1 MKFNWKV
8 VLLFVLILALIV
20 PVYSKAVETGKE
32 LPKSP
37 ELQDD
42 KSSTLKNV
50 NTPKNLKASPL
61 TIPANSTIADL
72 FPDEGMAKTV
82 ANQLGRTENN
92 NFQTPTKTDWK
103 VDDVVTE
110 VELNKMWYLTSVATI
125 GSIEGIQYLPNL
137 YNVQLQFDDQCK
149 DLSPFLKAPNGYPQ
163 LYRLNIN
170 NGNISDISPL
180 TELSAPTLKYI
191 DLAGNNISDLS
202 LFKKLPNKLPSLE
215 EISVER
221 NNISDVSPLA
231 DFASTKIKVF
241 DLDDNHITDLSSL
254 TNNKMPN
261 LQRLYVRSQ
270 SFYVE
275 TPVVTSSKYEFSL
288 QPSVFGITKPVKI
301 TATNPKATIDPITSK
316 ITYSAEVMAKRPK
329 YSSNRVSGVSGV
341 TYSWDEDIPFNGSN
355 NLVEYNGTFYKPLT
369 YVEPP
374 QVVSYN
380 SGLTYELGT
389 PLTEQQFLN
398 DLNVITDQPTTIT
411 TNFDKVLKDVNSVG
425 FYPVTIKASNIEGN
439 TEFTTSVL
447 IKYKPPVITADAEYT
462 YLVGDKVNATQFR
475 ADVNATLTGEG
486 TLRDDFIYKVRLN
499 TAGDYVVTLSSP
511 KSGYYKQDAIP
522 VTVIVHVKELLEL
535 QIPDEFRMDIDANAD
550 SVPISDKKQTLT
562 CYGSSGKAEL
572 EVIDRRTVRQGWTIT
587 GAMTPFTNSG
597 GDILQTS
604 LKYQSKSPS
613 SSPIYLNTTNQ
624 PIEKK
629 QSAVTD
635 PKYDS
640 TIVNL
645 EDSLSMEIE
654 PNDALVNDSYES
666 KITWTLEDAPRP

>member
-8 VLLFVLILALIV
+8 VLLFVLILAFIV

-32 LPKSP
+32 VPKSP
-37 ELQDD
+37 ELLDD

-72 FPDEGMAKTV
+72 FPDEGMAKTI
-82 ANQLGRTENN
+82 ANQLARVENN

-110 VELNKMWYLTSVATI
+110 VELNKIVFLTSVATI

-137 YNVQLQFDDQCK
+137 YDVRLQFDNQCK
-149 DLSPFLKAPNGYPQ
+149 DLSPFLKAPNGYSQ

-180 TELSAPTLKYI
+180 TELSAPTLNDI
-191 DLAGNNISDLS
+191 DLGGNNISDLS
-202 LFKKLPNKLPSLE
+202 LFPKSPNKFPNLE
-215 EISVER
+215 EISLER

-231 DFASTKIKVF
+231 KFASTKIKIF
-241 DLDDNHITDLSSL
+241 NLDENHITDLSSL

-261 LQRLYVRSQ
+261 LQRLYVRYQ
-270 SFYVE
+270 TLDME
-275 TPVVTSSKYEFSL
+275 PVVTSSKYEFSI
-288 QPSVFGITKPVKI
+288 QPSIFGTTKPVKI
-301 TATNPKATIDPITSK
+301 TATKPKATIDPITSK
-316 ITYSAEVMAKRPK
+316 ITYSAEEMAKKPFY
-329 YSSNRVSGVSGV
+329 YSPLFPGV
-341 TYSWDEDIPFNGSN
+341 TYSWDENFPLNGSN
-355 NLVEYNGTFYKPLT
+355 SLVDFRGTITQPLT
-369 YVEPP
+369 YIEPP

-380 SGLTYELGT
+380 SGLTYEIGT
-389 PLTEQQFLN
+389 SLTEQQFLN
-398 DLNVITDQPTTIT
+398 DVNLITDQPTTIT
-411 TNFDKVLKDVNSVG
+411 SDFDVKLKNLNTVG
-425 FYPVTIKASNIEGN
+425 IYWVAVKASNIEGN
-439 TEFTTSVL
+439 AEANIMVT

-499 TAGDYVVTLSSP
+499 TAGDYVVTLTSP
-511 KSGYYKQDAIP
+511 KSGYYEQDAIP

-550 SVPISDKKQTLT
+550 SVPISNKKQTLK

-597 GDILQTS
+597 GDVLQTS
-604 LKYQSKSPS
+604 LKYQSKAPS

-640 TIVNL
+640 TVFNL

>member
-8 VLLFVLILALIV
+8 VLLFVLILAFIV

-32 LPKSP
+32 VPKSP
-37 ELQDD
+37 ELLDD

-110 VELNKMWYLTSVATI
+110 VELNRMWYLTSVASI

-137 YNVQLQFDDQCK
+137 YDVRLQFDNKCK
-149 DLSPFLKAPNGYPQ
+149 DLSPFLKAPNGYSQ

-180 TELSAPTLKYI
+180 TELSAPTLNDI
-191 DLAGNNISDLS
+191 DLGGNNISDLS
-202 LFKKLPNKLPSLE
+202 LFPKLPNKFPNLE
-215 EISVER
+215 EISLER

-231 DFASTKIKVF
+231 KFASTKIKIF
-241 DLDDNHITDLSSL
+241 NLDENHITDLSSL

-261 LQRLYVRSQ
+261 LQRLYVRYQ
-270 SFYVE
+270 TLDME
-275 TPVVTSSKYEFSL
+275 PVVTSSKYEFSI
-288 QPSVFGITKPVKI
+288 QPSIFGTTKPVKI
-301 TATNPKATIDPITSK
+301 TATKPKATIDPITSK
-316 ITYSAEVMAKRPK
+316 ITYSAEEMAKKPFY
-329 YSSNRVSGVSGV
+329 YSPLFPGV
-341 TYSWDEDIPFNGSN
+341 TYSWDENFPLNGSN
-355 NLVEYNGTFYKPLT
+355 SLVDFRGTITQPLT
-369 YVEPP
+369 YIEPP

-380 SGLTYELGT
+380 SGLTYEIGT
-389 PLTEQQFLN
+389 SLTEQQFLN
-398 DLNVITDQPTTIT
+398 DVNLITDQPTTIT
-411 TNFDKVLKDVNSVG
+411 SDFDVKLKNLNTVG
-425 FYPVTIKASNIEGN
+425 IYWVAVKASNIEGN
-439 TEFTTSVL
+439 AEANIMVT
-447 IKYKPPVITADAEYT
+447 IKYKPPVIIADAEYT

-499 TAGDYVVTLSSP
+499 TAGDYVVTLTSP
-511 KSGYYKQDAIP
+511 KSGYYEQDAIP

-550 SVPISDKKQTLT
+550 SVPISDKKQTLK

>member
-37 ELQDD
+37 ELLDD

-110 VELNKMWYLTSVATI
+110 VELNRMWYLTSVASI

-137 YNVQLQFDDQCK
+137 YDVRLQFDNKCK
-149 DLSPFLKAPNGYPQ
+149 DLSPFLKAPNGYSQ

-180 TELSAPTLKYI
+180 TELSAPTLNDI
-191 DLAGNNISDLS
+191 DLGGNNISDLS
-202 LFKKLPNKLPSLE
+202 LFPKLPNKFPNLE
-215 EISVER
+215 EISLER

-231 DFASTKIKVF
+231 KFASTKIKIF
-241 DLDDNHITDLSSL
+241 NLDENHITDLSSL

-261 LQRLYVRSQ
+261 LQRLYVRYQ
-270 SFYVE
+270 TLDME
-275 TPVVTSSKYEFSL
+275 PVVTSSKYEFSI
-288 QPSVFGITKPVKI
+288 QPSIFGTTKPVKI
-301 TATNPKATIDPITSK
+301 TATKPKATIDPITSK
-316 ITYSAEVMAKRPK
+316 ITYSAEEMAKKPFY
-329 YSSNRVSGVSGV
+329 YSPLFPGV
-341 TYSWDEDIPFNGSN
+341 TYSWDENFPLNGSN
-355 NLVEYNGTFYKPLT
+355 SLVDFRGTITQPLT
-369 YVEPP
+369 YIEPP

-380 SGLTYELGT
+380 SGLTYEIGT
-389 PLTEQQFLN
+389 SLTEQQFLN
-398 DLNVITDQPTTIT
+398 DVNLITDQPTTIT
-411 TNFDKVLKDVNSVG
+411 SDFDVKLKNLNTVG
-425 FYPVTIKASNIEGN
+425 IYWVAVKASNIEGN
-439 TEFTTSVL
+439 VEANIMVT

-499 TAGDYVVTLSSP
+499 TAGDYVVTLTSP
-511 KSGYYKQDAIP
+511 KSGYYEQDAIP

-550 SVPISDKKQTLT
+550 SVPISDKKQTLK

>member
-110 VELNKMWYLTSVATI
+110 VELNKIVFLTSVATI

-137 YNVQLQFDDQCK
+137 YDVRLQFDKQCK
-149 DLSPFLKAPNGYPQ
+149 DLSPFLKAPNGYSQ

-180 TELSAPTLKYI
+180 TELSAPTLNDI
-191 DLAGNNISDLS
+191 DLGGNNISDLS
-202 LFKKLPNKLPSLE
+202 LFPKLPNKFPNLE
-215 EISVER
+215 EISLER

-231 DFASTKIKVF
+231 KFASTKIKIF
-241 DLDDNHITDLSSL
+241 NLDENHITDLSSL

-261 LQRLYVRSQ
+261 LQRLYVRYQ
-270 SFYVE
+270 TLDME
-275 TPVVTSSKYEFSL
+275 PVVTSSKYEFSI
-288 QPSVFGITKPVKI
+288 QPSIFGTTKPVKI
-301 TATNPKATIDPITSK
+301 TATKPKATIDPITSK
-316 ITYSAEVMAKRPK
+316 ITYSAEEMAKKPFY
-329 YSSNRVSGVSGV
+329 YSPLFPGV
-341 TYSWDEDIPFNGSN
+341 TYSWDENFPLNGSN
-355 NLVEYNGTFYKPLT
+355 SLVDFRGTITQPLI
-369 YVEPP
+369 YIEPP

-380 SGLTYELGT
+380 SGLTYEIGT
-389 PLTEQQFLN
+389 SLTEQQFLN
-398 DLNVITDQPTTIT
+398 DVNLITDQPTTIT
-411 TNFDKVLKDVNSVG
+411 SDFDVKLKNLNTVG
-425 FYPVTIKASNIEGN
+425 IYWVAVKASNIEGN
-439 TEFTTSVL
+439 AEANIMVT

-499 TAGDYVVTLSSP
+499 TAGDYVVTLTSP
-511 KSGYYKQDAIP
+511 KSGYYEQDAIP

-535 QIPDEFRMDIDANAD
+535 QIPDEFRMDINANAD
-550 SVPISDKKQTLT
+550 SVPISDKKQTLK

-613 SSPIYLNTTNQ
+613 SSPIYLNTTNK

-640 TIVNL
+640 TVFNL

>member
-32 LPKSP
+32 VPKSP
-37 ELQDD
+37 ELLED

-72 FPDEGMAKTV
+72 FPDEGMAKTI

-110 VELNKMWYLTSVATI
+110 VELNRMWYLTSVASI

-137 YNVQLQFDDQCK
+137 YDVRLQFDNQCK

-180 TELSAPTLKYI
+180 TELSAPTLNDI
-191 DLAGNNISDLS
+191 DLGGNNISDLS
-202 LFKKLPNKLPSLE
+202 LFPKLPNKFPNLE
-215 EISVER
+215 EISLER

-231 DFASTKIKVF
+231 KFASTKIKIF
-241 DLDDNHITDLSSL
+241 NLDENHITDLSSL

-261 LQRLYVRSQ
+261 LQRLYVRYQ
-270 SFYVE
+270 TLDME
-275 TPVVTSSKYEFSL
+275 PVVTSSKYEFSI
-288 QPSVFGITKPVKI
+288 QPSIFGTTKPVKI
-301 TATNPKATIDPITSK
+301 TATKPKATIDPITSK
-316 ITYSAEVMAKRPK
+316 ITYSAEEMAKKPFY
-329 YSSNRVSGVSGV
+329 YSPLFPGV
-341 TYSWDEDIPFNGSN
+341 TYSWDENFPLNGSN
-355 NLVEYNGTFYKPLT
+355 SLVDFRGTITQPLT
-369 YVEPP
+369 YIEPP

-380 SGLTYELGT
+380 SGLTYEIGT
-389 PLTEQQFLN
+389 SLTEQQFLN
-398 DLNVITDQPTTIT
+398 DVNLITDQPTTIT
-411 TNFDKVLKDVNSVG
+411 SDFDVKLKNLNTVG
-425 FYPVTIKASNIEGN
+425 IYWVAVKASNIEGN
-439 TEFTTSVL
+439 AEANIMVT

-499 TAGDYVVTLSSP
+499 TAGDYVVTLTSP
-511 KSGYYKQDAIP
+511 KSGYYEQNAIP

-550 SVPISDKKQTLT
+550 SVPISDKKQTLK

-645 EDSLSMEIE
+645 EDSLSIEIE

>member
-110 VELNKMWYLTSVATI
+110 VELNRMWYLTSVASI

-137 YNVQLQFDDQCK
+137 YDVRLQFDNKCK
-149 DLSPFLKAPNGYPQ
+149 DLSPFLKAPNGYSQ

-180 TELSAPTLKYI
+180 TELSAPTLNDI
-191 DLAGNNISDLS
+191 DLGGNNISDLS
-202 LFKKLPNKLPSLE
+202 LFPKLPNKFPNLE
-215 EISVER
+215 EISLER

-231 DFASTKIKVF
+231 KFASTKIKIF
-241 DLDDNHITDLSSL
+241 NLDENHITDLSSL

-261 LQRLYVRSQ
+261 LQRLYVRYQ
-270 SFYVE
+270 TLDME
-275 TPVVTSSKYEFSL
+275 PVVTSSKYEFSI
-288 QPSVFGITKPVKI
+288 QPSIFGTTKPVKI
-301 TATNPKATIDPITSK
+301 TATKPKATIDPITSK
-316 ITYSAEVMAKRPK
+316 ITYSAEEMAKKPFY
-329 YSSNRVSGVSGV
+329 YSPLFPGV
-341 TYSWDEDIPFNGSN
+341 TYSWDENFPLNGSN
-355 NLVEYNGTFYKPLT
+355 SLVDFRGTITQPLT
-369 YVEPP
+369 YIEPP

-380 SGLTYELGT
+380 SGLTYEIGT
-389 PLTEQQFLN
+389 SLTEQQFLN
-398 DLNVITDQPTTIT
+398 DVNLITDQPTTIT
-411 TNFDKVLKDVNSVG
+411 SDFDVKLKNLNTVG
-425 FYPVTIKASNIEGN
+425 IYWVAVKASNIEGN
-439 TEFTTSVL
+439 AEANIMVT

-499 TAGDYVVTLSSP
+499 TAGDYVVTLTSP
-511 KSGYYKQDAIP
+511 KSGYYEQNAIP

-550 SVPISDKKQTLT
+550 SVPISDKKQTLK

>member
-8 VLLFVLILALIV
+8 VLLFVLILAFIV

-32 LPKSP
+32 VPKSP
-37 ELQDD
+37 ELLDD

-50 NTPKNLKASPL
+50 KTPKNLKASPL

-110 VELNKMWYLTSVATI
+110 VELNRMWYLTSVATI

-137 YNVQLQFDDQCK
+137 YDVRLQFDKQCK
-149 DLSPFLKAPNGYPQ
+149 DLSPFLKAPNGYSQ

-180 TELSAPTLKYI
+180 TELSAPTLNDI
-191 DLAGNNISDLS
+191 DLGGNNISDLS
-202 LFKKLPNKLPSLE
+202 LFPKLPNKFPNLE
-215 EISVER
+215 EISLER

-231 DFASTKIKVF
+231 KFASTKIKIF
-241 DLDDNHITDLSSL
+241 NLDENHITDLSSL

-261 LQRLYVRSQ
+261 LQRLYVRYQ
-270 SFYVE
+270 TLDME
-275 TPVVTSSKYEFSL
+275 PVVTSSKYEFSI
-288 QPSVFGITKPVKI
+288 QPSIFGTTKPVKI
-301 TATNPKATIDPITSK
+301 TATKPKATIDPITSK
-316 ITYSAEVMAKRPK
+316 ITYSAEEMAKKPFY
-329 YSSNRVSGVSGV
+329 YSPLFPGV
-341 TYSWDEDIPFNGSN
+341 TYSWDENFPLNGSN
-355 NLVEYNGTFYKPLT
+355 SLVDFRGTITQPLT
-369 YVEPP
+369 YIEPP

-380 SGLTYELGT
+380 SGLTYEIGT
-389 PLTEQQFLN
+389 SLTEQQFLN
-398 DLNVITDQPTTIT
+398 DVNLITDQPTTIT
-411 TNFDKVLKDVNSVG
+411 SDFDVKLKNLNTVG
-425 FYPVTIKASNIEGN
+425 IYWVAVKASNIEGN
-439 TEFTTSVL
+439 AEANIMVT

-499 TAGDYVVTLSSP
+499 TAGDYVVTLTSP
-511 KSGYYKQDAIP
+511 KSGYYEQDAIP

-550 SVPISDKKQTLT
+550 SVPISDKKQTLK

-640 TIVNL
+640 TVFNL
-645 EDSLSMEIE
+645 EDSLSMKIE

>member
-8 VLLFVLILALIV
+8 VLLFVLILAFIV

-32 LPKSP
+32 VPKSP
-37 ELQDD
+37 ELLDD

-110 VELNKMWYLTSVATI
+110 VELNRMWYLTSVATI

-137 YNVQLQFDDQCK
+137 YDVRLQFDNQCK
-149 DLSPFLKAPNGYPQ
+149 DLSPFLKAPNGYSQ
-163 LYRLNIN
+163 LYRLAIN

-180 TELSAPTLKYI
+180 TELSAPTLNDI
-191 DLAGNNISDLS
+191 DLGGNNISDLS
-202 LFKKLPNKLPSLE
+202 LFPKLPNKLPNLE
-215 EISVER
+215 EISLER

-241 DLDDNHITDLSSL
+241 NLDENHITDLSSL

-261 LQRLYVRSQ
+261 LQRLYVRYQ
-270 SFYVE
+270 TLDME
-275 TPVVTSSKYEFSL
+275 PVVTSSKYEFSI
-288 QPSVFGITKPVKI
+288 QPSIFGTTKPVKI
-301 TATNPKATIDPITSK
+301 TATKPKATIDPITSK
-316 ITYSAEVMAKRPK
+316 ITYSAEEMAKKPFY
-329 YSSNRVSGVSGV
+329 YSPLFPGV
-341 TYSWDEDIPFNGSN
+341 TYSWDENFPLNGSN
-355 NLVEYNGTFYKPLT
+355 SLVDFRGTITQPLT
-369 YVEPP
+369 YIEPP

-380 SGLTYELGT
+380 SGLTYEIGT
-389 PLTEQQFLN
+389 SLTEQQFLN
-398 DLNVITDQPTTIT
+398 DVNLITDQPTTIT
-411 TNFDKVLKDVNSVG
+411 SDFDVKLKNLNTVG
-425 FYPVTIKASNIEGN
+425 IYWVAVKASNIEGN
-439 TEFTTSVL
+439 AEANIMVT

-499 TAGDYVVTLSSP
+499 TAGDYVVTLTSP
-511 KSGYYKQDAIP
+511 KSGYYEQDAIP

-550 SVPISDKKQTLT
+550 SVPISDKKQTLK

-640 TIVNL
+640 TVFNL

>member
-8 VLLFVLILALIV
+8 VLLFVLILAFIV

-32 LPKSP
+32 VAKSP
-37 ELQDD
+37 ELLDD

-110 VELNKMWYLTSVATI
+110 VELNRMWYLTSVATI

-137 YNVQLQFDDQCK
+137 YDVRLQFDKQCK
-149 DLSPFLKAPNGYPQ
+149 DLSPFLKAPNGYSQ

-180 TELSAPTLKYI
+180 TELSAPTLNDI
-191 DLAGNNISDLS
+191 DLGGNNISDLS
-202 LFKKLPNKLPSLE
+202 LFPKLPNKFPNLE
-215 EISVER
+215 EISLER

-231 DFASTKIKVF
+231 KFASTKIKIF
-241 DLDDNHITDLSSL
+241 NLDENHITDLSSL

-261 LQRLYVRSQ
+261 LQRLYVRYQ
-270 SFYVE
+270 TLDME
-275 TPVVTSSKYEFSL
+275 PVVTSSKYEFSI
-288 QPSVFGITKPVKI
+288 QPSIFGTTKPVKI
-301 TATNPKATIDPITSK
+301 TATKPKATIDPITSK
-316 ITYSAEVMAKRPK
+316 ITYSAEEMAKKPFY
-329 YSSNRVSGVSGV
+329 YSPLFPGV
-341 TYSWDEDIPFNGSN
+341 TYSWDENFPLNGSN
-355 NLVEYNGTFYKPLT
+355 SLVDFRGTITQPLT
-369 YVEPP
+369 YIEPP

-380 SGLTYELGT
+380 SGLTYEIGT
-389 PLTEQQFLN
+389 SLTEQQFLN
-398 DLNVITDQPTTIT
+398 DVNFITDQPTTIT
-411 TNFDKVLKDVNSVG
+411 SDFDVKLKNLNTVG
-425 FYPVTIKASNIEGN
+425 IYWVAVKASNIEGN
-439 TEFTTSVL
+439 AEANIMVT

-499 TAGDYVVTLSSP
+499 TAGDYVVTLTSP
-511 KSGYYKQDAIP
+511 KSGYYEQDAIP

-550 SVPISDKKQTLT
+550 SVPISDKKQTLK

-640 TIVNL
+640 TVFNL

>member
-8 VLLFVLILALIV
+8 VLLFVLILAFIV

-32 LPKSP
+32 VPKSP
-37 ELQDD
+37 ELLDD

-110 VELNKMWYLTSVATI
+110 VELNRMWYLTSVASI

-137 YNVQLQFDDQCK
+137 YDVRLQFDNQCK

-163 LYRLNIN
+163 LYRLQIN

-180 TELSAPTLKYI
+180 TELSAPTLTKI

-202 LFKKLPNKLPSLE
+202 LFQKLPNKLPSLE
-215 EISVER
+215 EISLER

-241 DLDDNHITDLSSL
+241 NLDENHITDLSSL

-261 LQRLYVRSQ
+261 LQRLYVRNQ
-270 SFYVE
+270 NLYME
-275 TPVVTSSKYEFSL
+275 PIVTSSKYEFSI
-288 QPSVFGITKPVKI
+288 QPSIFGTTKPVKI

-316 ITYSAEVMAKRPK
+316 ITYSAEEMAKKPF
-329 YSSNRVSGVSGV
+329 YYTPMYPGV
-341 TYSWDEDIPFNGSN
+341 TYSWREEFPFNGSN
-355 NLVEYNGTFYKPLT
+355 SLVDYRGTIFQPLA
-369 YVEPP
+369 YIGPP

-380 SGLTYELGT
+380 SNLTYEIGT
-389 PLTEQQFLN
+389 SLTEQQFLN
-398 DLNVITDQPTTIT
+398 DVNFITDQPTTIT
-411 TNFDKVLKDVNSVG
+411 SDFDVNLNTVG
-425 FYPVTIKASNIEGN
+425 IYWVAVKASNIEGN
-439 TEFTTSVL
+439 AQENIMVT

-486 TLRDDFIYKVRLN
+486 GILRDDFYRVNLN
-499 TAGDYVVTLSSP
+499 KAGDYVVTLSSQ
-511 KSGYYKQDAIP
+511 SNSYYTQNAIP

-550 SVPISDKKQTLT
+550 SVPISDKKQTLK

-645 EDSLSMEIE
+645 VDSLSMEIE

>member
-8 VLLFVLILALIV
+8 VLLFVLILAFIV

-32 LPKSP
+32 VPKSP
-37 ELQDD
+37 ELLDD

-72 FPDEGMAKTV
+72 FPDEGMAKTI

-110 VELNKMWYLTSVATI
+110 VELNRMWYLTSVATI

-137 YNVQLQFDDQCK
+137 YDVRLQFDKQCK
-149 DLSPFLKAPNGYPQ
+149 DLSPFLKAPNGYSQ

-180 TELSAPTLKYI
+180 TELSAPTLNDI
-191 DLAGNNISDLS
+191 DLGGNNISDLS
-202 LFKKLPNKLPSLE
+202 LFPKLPNKFPNLE
-215 EISVER
+215 EISLER
-221 NNISDVSPLA
+221 NNISDVLPLA
-231 DFASTKIKVF
+231 KFASTKIKIF
-241 DLDDNHITDLSSL
+241 NLDENHITDLSSL

-261 LQRLYVRSQ
+261 LQRLYVRYQ
-270 SFYVE
+270 TLDME
-275 TPVVTSSKYEFSL
+275 PVVTSSKYEFSI
-288 QPSVFGITKPVKI
+288 QPSIFGTTKPVKI
-301 TATNPKATIDPITSK
+301 TATKPKATIDPITSK
-316 ITYSAEVMAKRPK
+316 ITYSAEEMAKKPF
-329 YSSNRVSGVSGV
+329 YYTPLFPGV
-341 TYSWDEDIPFNGSN
+341 TYSWDENFPLNGSN
-355 NLVEYNGTFYKPLT
+355 SLVDFRGTITQPLT
-369 YVEPP
+369 YIEPP

-380 SGLTYELGT
+380 SGLTYEIGT
-389 PLTEQQFLN
+389 SLTEQQFLN
-398 DLNVITDQPTTIT
+398 DVNLITDQPTTIT
-411 TNFDKVLKDVNSVG
+411 SDFDVKLKNLNTVG
-425 FYPVTIKASNIEGN
+425 IYWVAVKASNIEGN
-439 TEFTTSVL
+439 AEANIMVT

-499 TAGDYVVTLSSP
+499 TAGDYVVTLTSP
-511 KSGYYKQDAIP
+511 KSGYYEQDAIP

-550 SVPISDKKQTLT
+550 SVPISDKKQTLK

-597 GDILQTS
+597 GDVLQTS
-604 LKYQSKSPS
+604 LKYQSKAPS

-640 TIVNL
+640 TVFNL

>member
-37 ELQDD
+37 ELLDD

-110 VELNKMWYLTSVATI
+110 VELNRMWYLTSVASI

-137 YNVQLQFDDQCK
+137 YDVRLQFDNKCK
-149 DLSPFLKAPNGYPQ
+149 DLSPFLKAPNGYSQ

-180 TELSAPTLKYI
+180 TELSAPTLNDI
-191 DLAGNNISDLS
+191 DLGGNNISDLS
-202 LFKKLPNKLPSLE
+202 LFPKLPNKFPNLE
-215 EISVER
+215 EISLER

-231 DFASTKIKVF
+231 KFASTKIKIF
-241 DLDDNHITDLSSL
+241 NLDENHITDLSSL

-261 LQRLYVRSQ
+261 LQRLYVRYQ
-270 SFYVE
+270 TLDME
-275 TPVVTSSKYEFSL
+275 PVVTSSKYEFSI
-288 QPSVFGITKPVKI
+288 QPSIFGTTKPVKI
-301 TATNPKATIDPITSK
+301 TATKPKATIDPITSK
-316 ITYSAEVMAKRPK
+316 ITYSAEEMAKKPFY
-329 YSSNRVSGVSGV
+329 YSPLFPGV
-341 TYSWDEDIPFNGSN
+341 TYSWDENFPLNGSN
-355 NLVEYNGTFYKPLT
+355 SLVDFRGTITQPLT
-369 YVEPP
+369 YIEPP

-380 SGLTYELGT
+380 SGLTYEIGT
-389 PLTEQQFLN
+389 SLTEQQFLN
-398 DLNVITDQPTTIT
+398 DVNLITDQPTTIT
-411 TNFDKVLKDVNSVG
+411 SDFDVKLKNLNTVG
-425 FYPVTIKASNIEGN
+425 IYWVAVKASNIEGN
-439 TEFTTSVL
+439 AEANIMVT

-499 TAGDYVVTLSSP
+499 TAGDYVVTLTSP
-511 KSGYYKQDAIP
+511 KSGYYEQDAIP

-550 SVPISDKKQTLT
+550 SVPISDKKQTLK

-645 EDSLSMEIE
+645 EDSLSIEIE

>member
-8 VLLFVLILALIV
+8 VLLFVLILAFIV

-32 LPKSP
+32 VPKSP
-37 ELQDD
+37 ELLDD

-110 VELNKMWYLTSVATI
+110 VELNRMWYLTSVATI

-137 YNVQLQFDDQCK
+137 YDVRLQFDKQCK
-149 DLSPFLKAPNGYPQ
+149 DLSPFLKAPNGYSQ
-163 LYRLNIN
+163 LYWLNIN

-180 TELSAPTLKYI
+180 TELSAPTLNDI
-191 DLAGNNISDLS
+191 DLGGNNISDLS
-202 LFKKLPNKLPSLE
+202 LFPKLPNKFPNLE
-215 EISVER
+215 EISLER

-231 DFASTKIKVF
+231 KFASTKIKIF
-241 DLDDNHITDLSSL
+241 NLDENHITDLSSL

-261 LQRLYVRSQ
+261 LQRLYVRYQ
-270 SFYVE
+270 TLDME
-275 TPVVTSSKYEFSL
+275 PVVTSSKYEFSI
-288 QPSVFGITKPVKI
+288 QPSIFGTTKPVKI
-301 TATNPKATIDPITSK
+301 TATKPKATIDPITSK
-316 ITYSAEVMAKRPK
+316 ITYSAEEMAKKPFY
-329 YSSNRVSGVSGV
+329 YSPLFPGV
-341 TYSWDEDIPFNGSN
+341 TYSWDENFPLNGSN
-355 NLVEYNGTFYKPLT
+355 SLVDFRGTITQPLT
-369 YVEPP
+369 YIEPP

-380 SGLTYELGT
+380 SGLTYEIGT
-389 PLTEQQFLN
+389 SLTEQQFLN
-398 DLNVITDQPTTIT
+398 DVNLITDQPTTIT
-411 TNFDKVLKDVNSVG
+411 SDFDVKLKNLNTVG
-425 FYPVTIKASNIEGN
+425 IYWVAVKASNIEGN
-439 TEFTTSVL
+439 AEANIMVT

-499 TAGDYVVTLSSP
+499 TAGDYVVTLTSP
-511 KSGYYKQDAIP
+511 KSGYYEQDAIP

-550 SVPISDKKQTLT
+550 SVPISDKKQTLK

-640 TIVNL
+640 TVFNL

>member
-8 VLLFVLILALIV
+8 VLLFVLILAFIV

-32 LPKSP
+32 VAKSP
-37 ELQDD
+37 ELLDD

-50 NTPKNLKASPL
+50 NTPKNLKASSL

-110 VELNKMWYLTSVATI
+110 VELNRMWYLTSVATI

-137 YNVQLQFDDQCK
+137 YDVRLQFDKQCK
-149 DLSPFLKAPNGYPQ
+149 DLSPFLKAPNGYSQ

-180 TELSAPTLKYI
+180 TELSAPTLNDI
-191 DLAGNNISDLS
+191 DLGGNNISDLS
-202 LFKKLPNKLPSLE
+202 LFPKLPNKFPNLE
-215 EISVER
+215 EISLER

-231 DFASTKIKVF
+231 KFASTKIKIF
-241 DLDDNHITDLSSL
+241 NLDENHITDLSSL

-261 LQRLYVRSQ
+261 LQRLYVRYQ
-270 SFYVE
+270 TLDME
-275 TPVVTSSKYEFSL
+275 PVVTSSKYEFSI
-288 QPSVFGITKPVKI
+288 QPSIFGTTKPVKI
-301 TATNPKATIDPITSK
+301 TATKPKATIDPITSK
-316 ITYSAEVMAKRPK
+316 ITYSAEEMAKKPFY
-329 YSSNRVSGVSGV
+329 YSPLFPGV
-341 TYSWDEDIPFNGSN
+341 TYSWDENFPLNGSN
-355 NLVEYNGTFYKPLT
+355 SLVDFRGTITQPLT
-369 YVEPP
+369 YIEPP

-380 SGLTYELGT
+380 SGLTYEIGT
-389 PLTEQQFLN
+389 SLTEQQFLN
-398 DLNVITDQPTTIT
+398 DVNLITDQPTTIT
-411 TNFDKVLKDVNSVG
+411 SDFDVKLKNLNTVG
-425 FYPVTIKASNIEGN
+425 IYWVAVKASNIEGN
-439 TEFTTSVL
+439 AEANIMVT

-499 TAGDYVVTLSSP
+499 TAGDYVVTLTSP
-511 KSGYYKQDAIP
+511 KSGYYEQDAIP

-550 SVPISDKKQTLT
+550 SVPISDKKQTLK

-640 TIVNL
+640 TVFNL

>member
-72 FPDEGMAKTV
+72 FPDEGMAKTI
-82 ANQLGRTENN
+82 ANQLARVENN

-110 VELNKMWYLTSVATI
+110 VELNKIVFLTSVATI

-137 YNVQLQFDDQCK
+137 YDVRLQFDKQCK
-149 DLSPFLKAPNGYPQ
+149 DLSPFLKAPNGYSQ

-180 TELSAPTLKYI
+180 TELSAPTLNDI
-191 DLAGNNISDLS
+191 DLGGNNISDLS
-202 LFKKLPNKLPSLE
+202 LFPKLPNKLPNLE
-215 EISVER
+215 EISLER

-231 DFASTKIKVF
+231 KFASTKIKIF
-241 DLDDNHITDLSSL
+241 NLDENHITDLSSL

-261 LQRLYVRSQ
+261 LQRLYVRYQ
-270 SFYVE
+270 TLDME
-275 TPVVTSSKYEFSL
+275 PVVTSSKYEFSI
-288 QPSVFGITKPVKI
+288 QPSIFGTTKPVKI
-301 TATNPKATIDPITSK
+301 TATKPKATIDPITSK
-316 ITYSAEVMAKRPK
+316 ITYSAEEMAKKPFY
-329 YSSNRVSGVSGV
+329 YSPLFPGV
-341 TYSWDEDIPFNGSN
+341 TYSWDENFPLNGSN
-355 NLVEYNGTFYKPLT
+355 SLVDFRGTITQPLT
-369 YVEPP
+369 YIEPP

-380 SGLTYELGT
+380 SGLTYEIGT
-389 PLTEQQFLN
+389 SLTEQQFLN
-398 DLNVITDQPTTIT
+398 DVNLITDQPTTIT
-411 TNFDKVLKDVNSVG
+411 SDFDVKLKNLNTVG
-425 FYPVTIKASNIEGN
+425 IYWVAVKASNIEGN
-439 TEFTTSVL
+439 AEANIMVT

-499 TAGDYVVTLSSP
+499 TAGDYVVTLTSP
-511 KSGYYKQDAIP
+511 KSGYYEQDAIP

-535 QIPDEFRMDIDANAD
+535 QIPDEFRVDIDANAD
-550 SVPISDKKQTLT
+550 SVPISDKKQTLK

-640 TIVNL
+640 TVFNL

>member
-8 VLLFVLILALIV
+8 VLLFVLILAFIV

-32 LPKSP
+32 VPKSP
-37 ELQDD
+37 ELLDD

-110 VELNKMWYLTSVATI
+110 VELNRMWYLTSVATI

-137 YNVQLQFDDQCK
+137 YDVRLQFDNQCK
-149 DLSPFLKAPNGYPQ
+149 DLSPFLKAPNGYSQ
-163 LYRLNIN
+163 LYRLAIN

-180 TELSAPTLKYI
+180 TELSAPTLNYI
-191 DLAGNNISDLS
+191 DLGGNNISDLS
-202 LFKKLPNKLPSLE
+202 LFPKLPNKLPNLE
-215 EISVER
+215 EISLER

-241 DLDDNHITDLSSL
+241 NLDENHITDLSSL

-261 LQRLYVRSQ
+261 LQRLYVRYQ
-270 SFYVE
+270 TLDME
-275 TPVVTSSKYEFSL
+275 PVVTSSKYEFSI
-288 QPSVFGITKPVKI
+288 QPSIFGTTKPVKI
-301 TATNPKATIDPITSK
+301 TATKPKATIDPITSK
-316 ITYSAEVMAKRPK
+316 ITYSAEEMAKKPF
-329 YSSNRVSGVSGV
+329 YYTPLFPGV
-341 TYSWDEDIPFNGSN
+341 TYSWDENFPLNGSN
-355 NLVEYNGTFYKPLT
+355 SLVDFRGTITQPLT
-369 YVEPP
+369 YIEPP

-380 SGLTYELGT
+380 SGLTYEIGT
-389 PLTEQQFLN
+389 SLTEQQFLN
-398 DLNVITDQPTTIT
+398 DVNLITDQPTTIT
-411 TNFDKVLKDVNSVG
+411 SDFDVKLKNLNTVG
-425 FYPVTIKASNIEGN
+425 IYWVAVKASNIEGN
-439 TEFTTSVL
+439 AEANIMVT

-499 TAGDYVVTLSSP
+499 TAGDYVVTLTSP
-511 KSGYYKQDAIP
+511 KSGYYEQDAIP

-550 SVPISDKKQTLT
+550 SVPISDKKQTLK

-572 EVIDRRTVRQGWTIT
+572 EVIDRRTVRQGWMIT

-640 TIVNL
+640 TVFNL

>member
-8 VLLFVLILALIV
+8 VLLFVLILAFIV

-32 LPKSP
+32 VPKSP
-37 ELQDD
+37 ELLDD

-110 VELNKMWYLTSVATI
+110 VELNRMWYLTSVATI

-137 YNVQLQFDDQCK
+137 YDVRLQFDKQCK
-149 DLSPFLKAPNGYPQ
+149 DLSPFLKAPNGYSQ

-180 TELSAPTLKYI
+180 TELSAPTLNDI
-191 DLAGNNISDLS
+191 DLGGNNISDLS
-202 LFKKLPNKLPSLE
+202 LFPKLPNKFPNLE
-215 EISVER
+215 EISLEK

-231 DFASTKIKVF
+231 KFASTKIKIF
-241 DLDDNHITDLSSL
+241 NLDENHITDLSSL

-261 LQRLYVRSQ
+261 LQRLYVRYQ
-270 SFYVE
+270 TLDME
-275 TPVVTSSKYEFSL
+275 PVVTSSKYEFSI
-288 QPSVFGITKPVKI
+288 QPSIFGTTKPVKI
-301 TATNPKATIDPITSK
+301 TATKPKATIDPITSK
-316 ITYSAEVMAKRPK
+316 ITYSAEEMAKKPFY
-329 YSSNRVSGVSGV
+329 YSPLFPGV
-341 TYSWDEDIPFNGSN
+341 TYSWDENFPLNGSN
-355 NLVEYNGTFYKPLT
+355 SLVDFRGTITQPLT
-369 YVEPP
+369 YIEPP

-380 SGLTYELGT
+380 SGLTYEIGT
-389 PLTEQQFLN
+389 SLTEQQFLN
-398 DLNVITDQPTTIT
+398 DVNLITDQPTTIT
-411 TNFDKVLKDVNSVG
+411 SDFDVKLKNLNTVG
-425 FYPVTIKASNIEGN
+425 IYWVAVKASNIEGN
-439 TEFTTSVL
+439 AEANIMVT

-499 TAGDYVVTLSSP
+499 TAGDYVVTLTSP
-511 KSGYYKQDAIP
+511 KSGYYEQDAIP

-550 SVPISDKKQTLT
+550 SVPISDKKQTLK

-640 TIVNL
+640 TVFNL

>member
-8 VLLFVLILALIV
+8 VLLFVLILAFIV

-32 LPKSP
+32 VPKSP
-37 ELQDD
+37 ELLDD

-110 VELNKMWYLTSVATI
+110 VELNRMWYLTSVASI

-137 YNVQLQFDDQCK
+137 YDVRLQFDNQCK
-149 DLSPFLKAPNGYPQ
+149 DLSPFLKAPNGYSQ
-163 LYRLNIN
+163 LYRLNMN

-180 TELSAPTLKYI
+180 TELSAPTLNYI
-191 DLAGNNISDLS
+191 DLGGNNISDLS
-202 LFKKLPNKLPSLE
+202 LFPKLPNKFPNLE
-215 EISVER
+215 EISLER

-231 DFASTKIKVF
+231 KFASTKIKIF
-241 DLDDNHITDLSSL
+241 NLDENHITDLSSL

-261 LQRLYVRSQ
+261 LQRLYVRYQ
-270 SFYVE
+270 TLDME
-275 TPVVTSSKYEFSL
+275 PVVTSSKYEFSI
-288 QPSVFGITKPVKI
+288 QPSIFGTTKPVKI
-301 TATNPKATIDPITSK
+301 TATKPQATIDPITSK
-316 ITYSAEVMAKRPK
+316 ITYSAEEMAKKPFY
-329 YSSNRVSGVSGV
+329 YSPLFPGV
-341 TYSWDEDIPFNGSN
+341 TYSWDENFPLNGSN
-355 NLVEYNGTFYKPLT
+355 SLVDFRGTITQPLT
-369 YVEPP
+369 YIEPP

-380 SGLTYELGT
+380 SGLTYEIGT
-389 PLTEQQFLN
+389 SLTEQQFLN
-398 DLNVITDQPTTIT
+398 DVNLITDQPTTIT
-411 TNFDKVLKDVNSVG
+411 SDFDVKLKNLNTVG
-425 FYPVTIKASNIEGN
+425 IYWVAVKASNIEGN
-439 TEFTTSVL
+439 AEANIMVT

-499 TAGDYVVTLSSP
+499 TAGDYVVTLTSP
-511 KSGYYKQDAIP
+511 KSGYYEQDAIP

-550 SVPISDKKQTLT
+550 SVPISDKKQTLK

>member
-8 VLLFVLILALIV
+8 VLLFVLILAFIV

-32 LPKSP
+32 VPKSP
-37 ELQDD
+37 ELLDD

-72 FPDEGMAKTV
+72 FPDEGMAKTI

-110 VELNKMWYLTSVATI
+110 VELNRMWYLTSVATI

-137 YNVQLQFDDQCK
+137 YDVRLQFDKQCK
-149 DLSPFLKAPNGYPQ
+149 DLSPFLKAPNGYSQ

-180 TELSAPTLKYI
+180 TELSAPTLNDI
-191 DLAGNNISDLS
+191 DLGGNNISDLS
-202 LFKKLPNKLPSLE
+202 LFPKLPNKFPNLE
-215 EISVER
+215 EISLER

-231 DFASTKIKVF
+231 KFASTKIKIF
-241 DLDDNHITDLSSL
+241 NLDENHITDLSSL

-261 LQRLYVRSQ
+261 LQRLYVRYQ
-270 SFYVE
+270 TLDME
-275 TPVVTSSKYEFSL
+275 PVVTSSKYEFSI
-288 QPSVFGITKPVKI
+288 QPSIFGTTKPVKI
-301 TATNPKATIDPITSK
+301 TATKPKATIDPITSK
-316 ITYSAEVMAKRPK
+316 ITYSAEEMAKKPF
-329 YSSNRVSGVSGV
+329 YYTPLFPGV
-341 TYSWDEDIPFNGSN
+341 TYSWDENFPLNGSN
-355 NLVEYNGTFYKPLT
+355 SLVDFRGTITQPLT
-369 YVEPP
+369 YIEPP

-380 SGLTYELGT
+380 SGLTYEIGT
-389 PLTEQQFLN
+389 SLTEQQFLN
-398 DLNVITDQPTTIT
+398 DVNLITDQPTTIT
-411 TNFDKVLKDVNSVG
+411 SDFDVKLKNLNTVG
-425 FYPVTIKASNIEGN
+425 IYWVAVKASNIEGN
-439 TEFTTSVL
+439 AEANIMVT

-499 TAGDYVVTLSSP
+499 TAGDYVVTLTSP
-511 KSGYYKQDAIP
+511 KSGYYEQDAIP

-550 SVPISDKKQTLT
+550 SVPISDKKQTLK

-597 GDILQTS
+597 DDVLQTS
-604 LKYQSKSPS
+604 LKYQSKAPS

-640 TIVNL
+640 TVFNL

>member
-1 MKFNWKV
+1 M
-8 VLLFVLILALIV
+8 
-20 PVYSKAVETGKE
+20 
-32 LPKSP
+32 
-37 ELQDD
+37 
-42 KSSTLKNV
+42 
-50 NTPKNLKASPL
+50 
-61 TIPANSTIADL
+61 
-72 FPDEGMAKTV
+72 
-82 ANQLGRTENN
+82 
-92 NFQTPTKTDWK
+92 
-103 VDDVVTE
+103 DDVVTE
-110 VELNKMWYLTSVATI
+110 VELNRMWYLTSVATI

-137 YNVQLQFDDQCK
+137 YDVRLQFDKQCK
-149 DLSPFLKAPNGYPQ
+149 DLSPFLKAPNGYSQ

-180 TELSAPTLKYI
+180 TELSAPTLNDI
-191 DLAGNNISDLS
+191 DLGGNNISDLS
-202 LFKKLPNKLPSLE
+202 LFPKLPNKFPNLE
-215 EISVER
+215 EISLER

-231 DFASTKIKVF
+231 KFASTKIKIF
-241 DLDDNHITDLSSL
+241 NLDENHITDLSSL

-261 LQRLYVRSQ
+261 LQRLYVRYQ
-270 SFYVE
+270 TLDME
-275 TPVVTSSKYEFSL
+275 PVVTSSKYEFSI
-288 QPSVFGITKPVKI
+288 QPSIFGTTKPVKI
-301 TATNPKATIDPITSK
+301 TATKPKATIDPITSK
-316 ITYSAEVMAKRPK
+316 ITYSAEEMAKKPFY
-329 YSSNRVSGVSGV
+329 YSPLFPGV
-341 TYSWDEDIPFNGSN
+341 TYSWDENFPLNGSN
-355 NLVEYNGTFYKPLT
+355 SLVDFRGTITQPLT
-369 YVEPP
+369 YIEPP

-380 SGLTYELGT
+380 SGLTYEIGT
-389 PLTEQQFLN
+389 SLTEQQFLN
-398 DLNVITDQPTTIT
+398 DVNLITDQPTTIT
-411 TNFDKVLKDVNSVG
+411 SDFDVKLKNLNTVG
-425 FYPVTIKASNIEGN
+425 IYWVAVKASNIEGN
-439 TEFTTSVL
+439 AEANIMVT

-499 TAGDYVVTLSSP
+499 TAGDYVVTLTSP
-511 KSGYYKQDAIP
+511 KSGYYEQDAIP

-550 SVPISDKKQTLT
+550 SVPISDKKQTLK

-640 TIVNL
+640 TVFNL

>member
-72 FPDEGMAKTV
+72 FPDEGMAKTI

-110 VELNKMWYLTSVATI
+110 VELNRMWYLTSVATI

-137 YNVQLQFDDQCK
+137 YDVRLQFDKQCK
-149 DLSPFLKAPNGYPQ
+149 DLSPFLKAPNGYSQ

-180 TELSAPTLKYI
+180 TELSAPTLNDI
-191 DLAGNNISDLS
+191 DLGGNNISDLS
-202 LFKKLPNKLPSLE
+202 LFPKLPNKFPNLE
-215 EISVER
+215 EISLER

-231 DFASTKIKVF
+231 KFASTKIKIF
-241 DLDDNHITDLSSL
+241 NLDENHITDLSSL

-261 LQRLYVRSQ
+261 LQRLYVRYQ
-270 SFYVE
+270 TLDME
-275 TPVVTSSKYEFSL
+275 PVVTSSKYEFSI
-288 QPSVFGITKPVKI
+288 QPSIFGTTKPVKI
-301 TATNPKATIDPITSK
+301 TATKPKATIDPITSK
-316 ITYSAEVMAKRPK
+316 ITYSAEEMAKKPFY
-329 YSSNRVSGVSGV
+329 YSPLFPGV
-341 TYSWDEDIPFNGSN
+341 TYSWDENFPLNGSN
-355 NLVEYNGTFYKPLT
+355 SLVDFRGTITQPLT
-369 YVEPP
+369 YIEPP

-380 SGLTYELGT
+380 SGLTYEIGT
-389 PLTEQQFLN
+389 SLTEQQFLN
-398 DLNVITDQPTTIT
+398 DVNLITDQPTTIT
-411 TNFDKVLKDVNSVG
+411 SDFDVKLKNLNTVG
-425 FYPVTIKASNIEGN
+425 IYWVAVKASNIEGN
-439 TEFTTSVL
+439 AEANIMVT

-499 TAGDYVVTLSSP
+499 TAGDYVVTLTSP
-511 KSGYYKQDAIP
+511 KSGYYEQDAIP

-550 SVPISDKKQTLT
+550 SVPISDKKQTLK

-597 GDILQTS
+597 GDVLQTS
-604 LKYQSKSPS
+604 LKYQSKAPS

-640 TIVNL
+640 TVFNL

>member
-8 VLLFVLILALIV
+8 VLLFVLILAFIV

-32 LPKSP
+32 VPKSP
-37 ELQDD
+37 ELLDD

-110 VELNKMWYLTSVATI
+110 VELNRMWYLTSVATI

-137 YNVQLQFDDQCK
+137 YDVRLQFDNQCK
-149 DLSPFLKAPNGYPQ
+149 DLSPFLKAPNGYSQ

-180 TELSAPTLKYI
+180 TELSAPTLNDI
-191 DLAGNNISDLS
+191 DLGGNNISDLS
-202 LFKKLPNKLPSLE
+202 LFPKLPNKFPNLE
-215 EISVER
+215 EISLER

-231 DFASTKIKVF
+231 KFASTKIKIF
-241 DLDDNHITDLSSL
+241 NLDENHITDLSSL

-261 LQRLYVRSQ
+261 LQRLYVRYQ
-270 SFYVE
+270 TLDME
-275 TPVVTSSKYEFSL
+275 PVVTSSKYEFSI
-288 QPSVFGITKPVKI
+288 QPSIFGTTKPVKI
-301 TATNPKATIDPITSK
+301 TATKPKATIDPITSK
-316 ITYSAEVMAKRPK
+316 ITYSAEEMAKKPFY
-329 YSSNRVSGVSGV
+329 YSPLFPGV
-341 TYSWDEDIPFNGSN
+341 TYSWDENFPLNGSN
-355 NLVEYNGTFYKPLT
+355 SLVDFRGTITQPLT
-369 YVEPP
+369 YIEPP

-380 SGLTYELGT
+380 SGLTYEIGT
-389 PLTEQQFLN
+389 SLTEQQFLN
-398 DLNVITDQPTTIT
+398 DVNLITDQPTTIT
-411 TNFDKVLKDVNSVG
+411 SDFDVKLKNLNTVG
-425 FYPVTIKASNIEGN
+425 IYWVAVKASNIEGN
-439 TEFTTSVL
+439 AEANIMVT

-499 TAGDYVVTLSSP
+499 TAGDYVVTLTSP
-511 KSGYYKQDAIP
+511 KSGYYEQDAIP

-550 SVPISDKKQTLT
+550 SVPISDKKQTLK

-597 GDILQTS
+597 GDVLQTS
-604 LKYQSKSPS
+604 LKYQSKAPS

-640 TIVNL
+640 TVFNL

>member
-8 VLLFVLILALIV
+8 VLLFVLILAFIV

-32 LPKSP
+32 VPKSP
-37 ELQDD
+37 ELLDD

-82 ANQLGRTENN
+82 ANQLGRRENN

-110 VELNKMWYLTSVATI
+110 VELNRMWYLTSVASI

-137 YNVQLQFDDQCK
+137 YDVRLQFDNQCK

-163 LYRLNIN
+163 LYLLNIN

-202 LFKKLPNKLPSLE
+202 LFQKLPNKLPSLE

-231 DFASTKIKVF
+231 NFASTKIKVF
-241 DLDDNHITDLSSL
+241 NLDENHITDLSSL

-261 LQRLYVRSQ
+261 LQRLYVRYQ
-270 SFYVE
+270 TLDME
-275 TPVVTSSKYEFSL
+275 PVVTSSKYEFSI
-288 QPSVFGITKPVKI
+288 QPSIFGTTKPVKI
-301 TATNPKATIDPITSK
+301 TATKPKATIDPITSK
-316 ITYSAEVMAKRPK
+316 ITYSAEEMAKKPFY
-329 YSSNRVSGVSGV
+329 YSPLFPGV
-341 TYSWDEDIPFNGSN
+341 TYSWDENFPLNGSN
-355 NLVEYNGTFYKPLT
+355 SLVDFRGTITQPLT
-369 YVEPP
+369 YIEPP

-380 SGLTYELGT
+380 SGLTYEIGT
-389 PLTEQQFLN
+389 SLTEQQFLN
-398 DLNVITDQPTTIT
+398 DVNLITDQPTTIT
-411 TNFDKVLKDVNSVG
+411 SDFDVKLKNLNTVG
-425 FYPVTIKASNIEGN
+425 IYWVAVKASNIEGN
-439 TEFTTSVL
+439 AEANIMVT

-499 TAGDYVVTLSSP
+499 TAGDYVVTLTSP
-511 KSGYYKQDAIP
+511 KSGYYEQDAIP

-550 SVPISDKKQTLT
+550 SVPISDKKQTLK

>member
-110 VELNKMWYLTSVATI
+110 VELNRMWYLTSVATI

-137 YNVQLQFDDQCK
+137 YDVRLQFDNQCK

-163 LYRLNIN
+163 LYRLQIN

-180 TELSAPTLKYI
+180 TELSAPTLTKI

-202 LFKKLPNKLPSLE
+202 LFQKLPNKLPSLE
-215 EISVER
+215 EISLER

-241 DLDDNHITDLSSL
+241 NLDENHITDLSSL

-261 LQRLYVRSQ
+261 LQRLYVRNQ
-270 SFYVE
+270 NLYME
-275 TPVVTSSKYEFSL
+275 PIVTSSKYEFSI
-288 QPSVFGITKPVKI
+288 QPSIFGTTKPVKI

-316 ITYSAEVMAKRPK
+316 ITYSAEEMAKKPF
-329 YSSNRVSGVSGV
+329 YYTPMYPGV
-341 TYSWDEDIPFNGSN
+341 TYSWREEFPFNGSN
-355 NLVEYNGTFYKPLT
+355 SLVDYRGTIFQPLT
-369 YVEPP
+369 YIGPP

-380 SGLTYELGT
+380 SNLTYEIGT
-389 PLTEQQFLN
+389 SLTEQQFLN
-398 DLNVITDQPTTIT
+398 DVNFITDQPTTIT
-411 TNFDKVLKDVNSVG
+411 SDFDVNLNTVG
-425 FYPVTIKASNIEGN
+425 IYWVAVKASNIEGN
-439 TEFTTSVL
+439 AEANIMVT

-499 TAGDYVVTLSSP
+499 TAGDYVVTLTSP
-511 KSGYYKQDAIP
+511 KSGYYEQDAIP

-550 SVPISDKKQTLT
+550 SVPISDKKQTLK

>member
-110 VELNKMWYLTSVATI
+110 VELNRMWYLTSVATI

-137 YNVQLQFDDQCK
+137 YDVRLQFDKQCK
-149 DLSPFLKAPNGYPQ
+149 DLSPFLKAPNGYSQ

-180 TELSAPTLKYI
+180 TELSAPTLNDI
-191 DLAGNNISDLS
+191 DLGGNNISDLS
-202 LFKKLPNKLPSLE
+202 LFPKLPNKFPNLE
-215 EISVER
+215 EISLER

-231 DFASTKIKVF
+231 KFASTKIKIF
-241 DLDDNHITDLSSL
+241 NLDENHITDLSSL

-261 LQRLYVRSQ
+261 LQRLYVRYQ
-270 SFYVE
+270 TLDME
-275 TPVVTSSKYEFSL
+275 PVVTSSKYEFSI
-288 QPSVFGITKPVKI
+288 QPSIFGTTKPVKI
-301 TATNPKATIDPITSK
+301 TATKPKATIDPITSK
-316 ITYSAEVMAKRPK
+316 ITYSAEEMAKKPFY
-329 YSSNRVSGVSGV
+329 YSPLFPGV
-341 TYSWDEDIPFNGSN
+341 TYSWDENFPLNGSN
-355 NLVEYNGTFYKPLT
+355 SLVDFRGTITQPLT
-369 YVEPP
+369 YIEPP

-380 SGLTYELGT
+380 SGLTYEIGT
-389 PLTEQQFLN
+389 SLTEQQFLN
-398 DLNVITDQPTTIT
+398 DVNLITDQPTTIT
-411 TNFDKVLKDVNSVG
+411 SDFDVKLKNLNTVG
-425 FYPVTIKASNIEGN
+425 IYWVAVKASNIEGN
-439 TEFTTSVL
+439 AEANIMVT

-499 TAGDYVVTLSSP
+499 TAGDYVVTLTSP
-511 KSGYYKQDAIP
+511 KSGYYEQDAIP

-550 SVPISDKKQTLT
+550 SVPISDKKQTLK
-562 CYGSSGKAEL
+562 CYGSSEKAEL

-597 GDILQTS
+597 GDVLQTS
-604 LKYQSKSPS
+604 LKYQSKAPS

-635 PKYDS
+635 PKHDS
-640 TIVNL
+640 TVFNL

>member
-8 VLLFVLILALIV
+8 VLLFVLILAFIV

-32 LPKSP
+32 VAKSP
-37 ELQDD
+37 ELLDD

-110 VELNKMWYLTSVATI
+110 VELNRMWYLTSVATI

-137 YNVQLQFDDQCK
+137 YDVRLQFDKQCK
-149 DLSPFLKAPNGYPQ
+149 DLSPFLKAPNGYSQ
-163 LYRLNIN
+163 LYRLAIN

-180 TELSAPTLKYI
+180 TELSTPTLKHI
-191 DLAGNNISDLS
+191 DLGGNNISDLS
-202 LFKKLPNKLPSLE
+202 LFPKLPNKFPNLE
-215 EISVER
+215 EISLER

-231 DFASTKIKVF
+231 KFASTKIKIF
-241 DLDDNHITDLSSL
+241 NLDENHITDLSSL

-261 LQRLYVRSQ
+261 LQRLYVRYQ
-270 SFYVE
+270 TLDME
-275 TPVVTSSKYEFSL
+275 PVVTSSKYEFSI
-288 QPSVFGITKPVKI
+288 QPSIFGTTKPVKI
-301 TATNPKATIDPITSK
+301 TATKPKATIDPITSK
-316 ITYSAEVMAKRPK
+316 ITYSAEEMAKKPFY
-329 YSSNRVSGVSGV
+329 YSPLFPGV
-341 TYSWDEDIPFNGSN
+341 TYSWDENFPLNGSN
-355 NLVEYNGTFYKPLT
+355 SLVDFRGTITQPLT
-369 YVEPP
+369 YIEPP

-380 SGLTYELGT
+380 SGLTYEIGT
-389 PLTEQQFLN
+389 SLTEQQFLN
-398 DLNVITDQPTTIT
+398 DVNLITDQPTTIT
-411 TNFDKVLKDVNSVG
+411 SDFDVKLKNLNTVG
-425 FYPVTIKASNIEGN
+425 IYWVAVKASNIEGN
-439 TEFTTSVL
+439 AEANIMVT
-447 IKYKPPVITADAEYT
+447 IKYNPPVITADAEYT

-499 TAGDYVVTLSSP
+499 TAGDYVVTLTSP
-511 KSGYYKQDAIP
+511 KSGYYEQDAIP

-550 SVPISDKKQTLT
+550 SVPISDKKQTLK

-640 TIVNL
+640 TVFNL

>member
-37 ELQDD
+37 ELLDD

-110 VELNKMWYLTSVATI
+110 VELNRMWYLTSVASI

-137 YNVQLQFDDQCK
+137 YDVRLQFDNKCK
-149 DLSPFLKAPNGYPQ
+149 DLSPFLKAPNGYSQ

-180 TELSAPTLKYI
+180 TELSAPTLNDI
-191 DLAGNNISDLS
+191 DLGGNNISDLS
-202 LFKKLPNKLPSLE
+202 LFPKLPNKFPNLE
-215 EISVER
+215 EISLER

-231 DFASTKIKVF
+231 KFASTKIKIF
-241 DLDDNHITDLSSL
+241 NLDENHITDLSSL

-261 LQRLYVRSQ
+261 LQRLYVRYQ
-270 SFYVE
+270 TLDME
-275 TPVVTSSKYEFSL
+275 PVVTSSKYEFSI
-288 QPSVFGITKPVKI
+288 QPSIFGTTKPVKI
-301 TATNPKATIDPITSK
+301 AATKPKATIDPITSK
-316 ITYSAEVMAKRPK
+316 ITYSAEEMAKKPFY
-329 YSSNRVSGVSGV
+329 YSPLFPGV
-341 TYSWDEDIPFNGSN
+341 TYSWDENFPLNGSN
-355 NLVEYNGTFYKPLT
+355 SLVDFRGTITQPLT
-369 YVEPP
+369 YIEPP

-380 SGLTYELGT
+380 SGLTYEIGT
-389 PLTEQQFLN
+389 SLTEQQFLN
-398 DLNVITDQPTTIT
+398 DVNLITDQPTTIT
-411 TNFDKVLKDVNSVG
+411 SDFDVKLKNLNTVG
-425 FYPVTIKASNIEGN
+425 IYWVAVKASNIEGN
-439 TEFTTSVL
+439 AEANIMVT

-499 TAGDYVVTLSSP
+499 TAGDYVVTLTSP
-511 KSGYYKQDAIP
+511 KSGYYEQDAIP

-550 SVPISDKKQTLT
+550 SVPISDKKQTLK

>member
-8 VLLFVLILALIV
+8 VLLFVLILAFIV

-32 LPKSP
+32 VPKSP
-37 ELQDD
+37 ELLDD

-72 FPDEGMAKTV
+72 FPDEGMAKTI
-82 ANQLGRTENN
+82 ANQLARVENN

-110 VELNKMWYLTSVATI
+110 VELNRMWYLTSVASI

-163 LYRLNIN
+163 LYMLKIN

-202 LFKKLPNKLPSLE
+202 LFQKLPNKLPSLE

-241 DLDDNHITDLSSL
+241 KLDENHITDLSSL

-261 LQRLYVRSQ
+261 LQRLYVRDQ
-270 SFYVE
+270 NLYME
-275 TPVVTSSKYEFSL
+275 PVVTSSKYEFSI
-288 QPSVFGITKPVKI
+288 QPSIFGTTKPVKI
-301 TATNPKATIDPITSK
+301 TDTSPQATIDPITSK
-316 ITYSAEVMAKRPK
+316 ITYSAEEMAKKPFY
-329 YSSNRVSGVSGV
+329 YSPMYPGV
-341 TYSWDEDIPFNGSN
+341 TYSWDENFPLNGSN
-355 NLVEYNGTFYKPLT
+355 SLVDYRGTIVQPLT
-369 YVEPP
+369 YIGPP

-398 DLNVITDQPTTIT
+398 DLNVVTDQPTTIT

-447 IKYKPPVITADAEYT
+447 IKYEPPVITADAEYT

-499 TAGDYVVTLSSP
+499 TAGDYVVTLTSP
-511 KSGYYKQDAIP
+511 KSGYYEQDAIP

-550 SVPISDKKQTLT
+550 SVPISDKKQTLK

-635 PKYDS
+635 SKYDS

>member
-37 ELQDD
+37 ELLDD

-110 VELNKMWYLTSVATI
+110 VELNRMWYLTSVASI

-137 YNVQLQFDDQCK
+137 YDVRLQFDNQCK
-149 DLSPFLKAPNGYPQ
+149 DLSPFLKAPNGYSQ

-180 TELSAPTLKYI
+180 TELSAPTLNDI
-191 DLAGNNISDLS
+191 DLGGNNISDLS
-202 LFKKLPNKLPSLE
+202 LFPKLPNKFPNLE
-215 EISVER
+215 EISLER

-231 DFASTKIKVF
+231 KFASTKIKIF
-241 DLDDNHITDLSSL
+241 NLDENHITDLSSL

-261 LQRLYVRSQ
+261 LQRLYVRYQ
-270 SFYVE
+270 TLDME
-275 TPVVTSSKYEFSL
+275 PVVTSSKYEFSI
-288 QPSVFGITKPVKI
+288 QPSIFGTTKPVKI
-301 TATNPKATIDPITSK
+301 TATKPKATIDPITSK
-316 ITYSAEVMAKRPK
+316 ITYSAEEMAKKPFY
-329 YSSNRVSGVSGV
+329 YSPLFPGV
-341 TYSWDEDIPFNGSN
+341 TYSWDENFPLNGSN
-355 NLVEYNGTFYKPLT
+355 SLVDFRGTITQPLT
-369 YVEPP
+369 YIEPP

-380 SGLTYELGT
+380 SGLTYEIGT
-389 PLTEQQFLN
+389 SLTEQQFLN
-398 DLNVITDQPTTIT
+398 DVNLITDQPTTIT
-411 TNFDKVLKDVNSVG
+411 SDFDVKLKNLNTVG
-425 FYPVTIKASNIEGN
+425 IYWVAVKASNIEGN
-439 TEFTTSVL
+439 AEANIMVT

-499 TAGDYVVTLSSP
+499 KAGDYVVTLTSP
-511 KSGYYKQDAIP
+511 KSGYYEQDAIP

-645 EDSLSMEIE
+645 EDSLSIEIE

>member
-32 LPKSP
+32 VPKSP
-37 ELQDD
+37 ELLED

-110 VELNKMWYLTSVATI
+110 VELNRMWYLTSVASI

-137 YNVQLQFDDQCK
+137 YDVRLQFDNQCK

-180 TELSAPTLKYI
+180 TELSAPTLNDI
-191 DLAGNNISDLS
+191 DLGGNNISDLS
-202 LFKKLPNKLPSLE
+202 LFPKLPNKFPNLE
-215 EISVER
+215 EISLER

-231 DFASTKIKVF
+231 KFASTKIKIF
-241 DLDDNHITDLSSL
+241 NLDENHITDLSSL

-261 LQRLYVRSQ
+261 LQRLYVRYQ
-270 SFYVE
+270 TLDME
-275 TPVVTSSKYEFSL
+275 PVVTSSKYEFSI
-288 QPSVFGITKPVKI
+288 QPSIFGTTKPVKI
-301 TATNPKATIDPITSK
+301 TATKPKATIDPITSK
-316 ITYSAEVMAKRPK
+316 ITYSAEEMAKKPFY
-329 YSSNRVSGVSGV
+329 YSPLFPGV
-341 TYSWDEDIPFNGSN
+341 TYSWDENFPLNGSN
-355 NLVEYNGTFYKPLT
+355 SLVDFRGTITQPLT
-369 YVEPP
+369 YIEPP

-380 SGLTYELGT
+380 SGLTYEIGT
-389 PLTEQQFLN
+389 SLTEQQFLN
-398 DLNVITDQPTTIT
+398 DVNLITDQPTTIT
-411 TNFDKVLKDVNSVG
+411 SDFDVKLKNLNTVG
-425 FYPVTIKASNIEGN
+425 IYWVAVKASNIEGN
-439 TEFTTSVL
+439 AEANIMVT

-499 TAGDYVVTLSSP
+499 TAGDYVVTLTSP
-511 KSGYYKQDAIP
+511 KSGYYEQDAIP

-535 QIPDEFRMDIDANAD
+535 QIPDEFRLDIDANAD
-550 SVPISDKKQTLT
+550 SVPISDKKQTLK

>member
-8 VLLFVLILALIV
+8 VLLFVLILAFIV

-32 LPKSP
+32 VPKSP
-37 ELQDD
+37 ELLDD

-110 VELNKMWYLTSVATI
+110 VELNRMWYLTSVATI

-137 YNVQLQFDDQCK
+137 YDVRLQFDNQCK
-149 DLSPFLKAPNGYPQ
+149 DLSPFLKAPNGYSQ

-180 TELSAPTLKYI
+180 TELSAPTLNDI
-191 DLAGNNISDLS
+191 DLGGNNISDLS
-202 LFKKLPNKLPSLE
+202 LFPKLPNKFPNLK
-215 EISVER
+215 EISLER

-231 DFASTKIKVF
+231 KFASTKIKIF
-241 DLDDNHITDLSSL
+241 NLDENHITDLSSL

-261 LQRLYVRSQ
+261 LQRLYVRYQ
-270 SFYVE
+270 TLDME
-275 TPVVTSSKYEFSL
+275 PVVTSSKYEFSI
-288 QPSVFGITKPVKI
+288 QPSIFGTTKPVKI
-301 TATNPKATIDPITSK
+301 TATKPKATIDPITSK
-316 ITYSAEVMAKRPK
+316 ITYSAEEMAKKPFY
-329 YSSNRVSGVSGV
+329 YSPLFPGV
-341 TYSWDEDIPFNGSN
+341 TYSWDENFPLNGSN
-355 NLVEYNGTFYKPLT
+355 SLVDFRGTITQPLT
-369 YVEPP
+369 YIEPP

-380 SGLTYELGT
+380 SGLTYEIGT
-389 PLTEQQFLN
+389 SLTEQQFLN
-398 DLNVITDQPTTIT
+398 DVNLITDQPTTIT
-411 TNFDKVLKDVNSVG
+411 SDFDVKLKNLNTVG
-425 FYPVTIKASNIEGN
+425 IYWVAVKASNIEGN
-439 TEFTTSVL
+439 AEANIMVT

-499 TAGDYVVTLSSP
+499 TAGDYVVTLTSP
-511 KSGYYKQDAIP
+511 KSGYYEQDAIP

-550 SVPISDKKQTLT
+550 SVPISDKKQTLK

-597 GDILQTS
+597 GDVLQTS
-604 LKYQSKSPS
+604 LKYQSKAPS

-640 TIVNL
+640 TVFNL

>member
-32 LPKSP
+32 VPKSP
-37 ELQDD
+37 ELLDD

-110 VELNKMWYLTSVATI
+110 VELNRMWYLTSVASI

-137 YNVQLQFDDQCK
+137 YNVNLQFEDQCK

-163 LYRLNIN
+163 LYMLKIN

-180 TELSAPTLKYI
+180 TELSAPTLNNI
-191 DLAGNNISDLS
+191 DLGGNNISDLS
-202 LFKKLPNKLPSLE
+202 LFPKLPNKFPNLE
-215 EISVER
+215 EISLER

-231 DFASTKIKVF
+231 KFASTKIKIF
-241 DLDDNHITDLSSL
+241 NLDENHITDLSSL

-261 LQRLYVRSQ
+261 LQRLYVRYQ
-270 SFYVE
+270 TLDME
-275 TPVVTSSKYEFSL
+275 PVVTSSKYEFSI
-288 QPSVFGITKPVKI
+288 QPSIFGTTKPVKI
-301 TATNPKATIDPITSK
+301 TATKPKATIDPITSK
-316 ITYSAEVMAKRPK
+316 ITYSAEEMAKKPFY
-329 YSSNRVSGVSGV
+329 YSPLFPGV
-341 TYSWDEDIPFNGSN
+341 TYSWDENFPLNGSN
-355 NLVEYNGTFYKPLT
+355 SLVDFRGTITQPLT
-369 YVEPP
+369 YIEPP

-380 SGLTYELGT
+380 SGLTYEIGT
-389 PLTEQQFLN
+389 SLTEQQFLN
-398 DLNVITDQPTTIT
+398 DVNLITDQPTTIT
-411 TNFDKVLKDVNSVG
+411 SDFDVKLKNLNTVG
-425 FYPVTIKASNIEGN
+425 IYWVAVKASNIEGN
-439 TEFTTSVL
+439 AEANIMVT

-499 TAGDYVVTLSSP
+499 TAGDYVVTLTSP
-511 KSGYYKQDAIP
+511 KSGYYEQDAIP

-550 SVPISDKKQTLT
+550 SVPISDKKQTLK

>member
-8 VLLFVLILALIV
+8 VLLFVLILAFIV

-32 LPKSP
+32 VPKSP
-37 ELQDD
+37 ELLDD

-110 VELNKMWYLTSVATI
+110 VELNRMWYLTSVATI

-137 YNVQLQFDDQCK
+137 YDVRLQFDKQCK
-149 DLSPFLKAPNGYPQ
+149 DLSPFLKAPNGYSQ

-180 TELSAPTLKYI
+180 TELSAPTLNDI
-191 DLAGNNISDLS
+191 DLGGNNISDLS
-202 LFKKLPNKLPSLE
+202 LFPKLPNKFPNLE
-215 EISVER
+215 EISLER

-241 DLDDNHITDLSSL
+241 NLDENHITDLSSL

-261 LQRLYVRSQ
+261 LQRLYVRYQ
-270 SFYVE
+270 TLDME
-275 TPVVTSSKYEFSL
+275 PVVTSSKYEFSI
-288 QPSVFGITKPVKI
+288 QPSIFGTTKPVKI
-301 TATNPKATIDPITSK
+301 TATKPKATIDPITSK
-316 ITYSAEVMAKRPK
+316 ITYSAEEMAKKPFY
-329 YSSNRVSGVSGV
+329 YSPLFPGV
-341 TYSWDEDIPFNGSN
+341 TYSWDENFPLNGSN
-355 NLVEYNGTFYKPLT
+355 SLVDFRGTITQPLT
-369 YVEPP
+369 YIEPP

-380 SGLTYELGT
+380 SGLTYEIGT
-389 PLTEQQFLN
+389 SLTEQQFLN
-398 DLNVITDQPTTIT
+398 DVNLITDQPTTIT
-411 TNFDKVLKDVNSVG
+411 SDFDVKLKNLNTVG
-425 FYPVTIKASNIEGN
+425 IYWVAVKASNIEGN
-439 TEFTTSVL
+439 AEANIMVT

-499 TAGDYVVTLSSP
+499 TAGDYVVTLTSP
-511 KSGYYKQDAIP
+511 KSGYYEQDAIP

-550 SVPISDKKQTLT
+550 SVPISDKKQTLK

-604 LKYQSKSPS
+604 LEYQSKSPS

-640 TIVNL
+640 TVFNL

>member
-8 VLLFVLILALIV
+8 VLLFVLILAFIV

-32 LPKSP
+32 VPKSP
-37 ELQDD
+37 ELLDD

-72 FPDEGMAKTV
+72 FPDEGMAKTI
-82 ANQLGRTENN
+82 ANQLARVENN

-110 VELNKMWYLTSVATI
+110 VELNKIVFLTSVATI

-137 YNVQLQFDDQCK
+137 YDVRLQFDNQCK
-149 DLSPFLKAPNGYPQ
+149 DLSPFLKAPNGYSQ

-180 TELSAPTLKYI
+180 TELSAPTLNDI
-191 DLAGNNISDLS
+191 GLGGNNISDLS
-202 LFKKLPNKLPSLE
+202 LFPKLPNKFPNLE
-215 EISVER
+215 EISLER

-231 DFASTKIKVF
+231 KFASTKIKIF
-241 DLDDNHITDLSSL
+241 NLDENHITDLSSL

-261 LQRLYVRSQ
+261 LQRLYVRYQ
-270 SFYVE
+270 TLDME
-275 TPVVTSSKYEFSL
+275 PVVTSSKYEFSI
-288 QPSVFGITKPVKI
+288 QPSIFGTTKPVKI
-301 TATNPKATIDPITSK
+301 TATKPKATIDPITSK
-316 ITYSAEVMAKRPK
+316 ITYSAEEMAKKPFY
-329 YSSNRVSGVSGV
+329 YSPLFPGV
-341 TYSWDEDIPFNGSN
+341 TYSWDENFPLNGSN
-355 NLVEYNGTFYKPLT
+355 SLVDFRGTITQPLT
-369 YVEPP
+369 YIEPP

-380 SGLTYELGT
+380 SGLTYEIGT
-389 PLTEQQFLN
+389 SLTEQQFLN
-398 DLNVITDQPTTIT
+398 DVNLITDQPTTIT
-411 TNFDKVLKDVNSVG
+411 SDFDVKLKNLNTVG
-425 FYPVTIKASNIEGN
+425 IYWVAVKASNIEGN
-439 TEFTTSVL
+439 AEANIMVT

-499 TAGDYVVTLSSP
+499 TAGDYVVTLTSP
-511 KSGYYKQDAIP
+511 KSGYYEQDAIP

-550 SVPISDKKQTLT
+550 SVPISNKKQTLK

-597 GDILQTS
+597 GDVLQTS
-604 LKYQSKSPS
+604 LKYQSKAPS

-640 TIVNL
+640 TVFNL

>member
-8 VLLFVLILALIV
+8 VLLFVLILAFIV

-32 LPKSP
+32 VAKSP
-37 ELQDD
+37 ELLDD

-110 VELNKMWYLTSVATI
+110 VELNRMWYLTSVATI

-137 YNVQLQFDDQCK
+137 YDVRLQFDKQCK
-149 DLSPFLKAPNGYPQ
+149 DLSPFLKAPNGYSQ

-180 TELSAPTLKYI
+180 TELSAPTLNDI
-191 DLAGNNISDLS
+191 DLGGNNISDLS
-202 LFKKLPNKLPSLE
+202 LFPKLPNKFPNLE
-215 EISVER
+215 EISLER

-231 DFASTKIKVF
+231 KFASTKIKIF
-241 DLDDNHITDLSSL
+241 NLDENHITDLSSL

-261 LQRLYVRSQ
+261 LQRLYVRYQ
-270 SFYVE
+270 TLDME
-275 TPVVTSSKYEFSL
+275 PVVTSSKYEFSI
-288 QPSVFGITKPVKI
+288 QPSIFGTTKPVKI
-301 TATNPKATIDPITSK
+301 TATKPKATIDPITSK
-316 ITYSAEVMAKRPK
+316 ITYSAEEMAKKPFY
-329 YSSNRVSGVSGV
+329 YSPLFPGV
-341 TYSWDEDIPFNGSN
+341 TYSWDENFPLNGSN
-355 NLVEYNGTFYKPLT
+355 SLVDFRGTITQPLT
-369 YVEPP
+369 YIEPP

-380 SGLTYELGT
+380 SGLTYEIGT
-389 PLTEQQFLN
+389 SLTEQQFLN
-398 DLNVITDQPTTIT
+398 DVNLITDQPTTIT
-411 TNFDKVLKDVNSVG
+411 SDFDVKLKNLNTVG
-425 FYPVTIKASNIEGN
+425 IYWVAVKASNIEGN
-439 TEFTTSVL
+439 AEANIMVT

-462 YLVGDKVNATQFR
+462 YLVGDKVNATKFR

-499 TAGDYVVTLSSP
+499 TAGDYVVTLTSP
-511 KSGYYKQDAIP
+511 KSGYYEQDAIP

-550 SVPISDKKQTLT
+550 SVPISDKKQTLK

-640 TIVNL
+640 TVFNL

-666 KITWTLEDAPRP
+666 EITWTLEDAPRP

>member
-37 ELQDD
+37 ELLDD

-110 VELNKMWYLTSVATI
+110 VELNRMWYLTSVASI

-137 YNVQLQFDDQCK
+137 YDVRLQFDNKCK
-149 DLSPFLKAPNGYPQ
+149 DLSPFLKAPNGYSQ

-180 TELSAPTLKYI
+180 TELSAPTLNDI
-191 DLAGNNISDLS
+191 DLGGNNISDLS
-202 LFKKLPNKLPSLE
+202 LFPKLPNKFPNLE
-215 EISVER
+215 EISLER

-231 DFASTKIKVF
+231 KFASTKIKIF
-241 DLDDNHITDLSSL
+241 NLDENHITDLSSL

-261 LQRLYVRSQ
+261 LQRLYVRYQ
-270 SFYVE
+270 TLDME
-275 TPVVTSSKYEFSL
+275 PVVTSSKYEFSI
-288 QPSVFGITKPVKI
+288 QPSIFGTTKPVKI
-301 TATNPKATIDPITSK
+301 TATKPKATIDPITSK
-316 ITYSAEVMAKRPK
+316 ITYSAEEMAKKPFY
-329 YSSNRVSGVSGV
+329 YSPLFPGV
-341 TYSWDEDIPFNGSN
+341 TYSWDENFPLNGSN
-355 NLVEYNGTFYKPLT
+355 SLVDFRGTITQPLT
-369 YVEPP
+369 YIEPP

-380 SGLTYELGT
+380 SGLTYEIGT
-389 PLTEQQFLN
+389 SLTEQQFLN
-398 DLNVITDQPTTIT
+398 DVNLITDQPTTIT
-411 TNFDKVLKDVNSVG
+411 SDFDVKLKNLNTVG
-425 FYPVTIKASNIEGN
+425 IYWVAVKASNIEGN
-439 TEFTTSVL
+439 AEANIMVT

-499 TAGDYVVTLSSP
+499 TAGDYVVTLTSP
-511 KSGYYKQDAIP
+511 KSGYYEQDAIP

-550 SVPISDKKQTLT
+550 SVPISDKKQTLK

-666 KITWTLEDAPRP
+666 KITWTLEDAPRL

>member
-1 MKFNWKV
+1 M
-8 VLLFVLILALIV
+8 
-20 PVYSKAVETGKE
+20 
-32 LPKSP
+32 
-37 ELQDD
+37 
-42 KSSTLKNV
+42 
-50 NTPKNLKASPL
+50 KASPL

-110 VELNKMWYLTSVATI
+110 VELNRMWYLTSVATI

-137 YNVQLQFDDQCK
+137 YDVRLQFDNQCK
-149 DLSPFLKAPNGYPQ
+149 DLSPFLKAPNGYSQ
-163 LYRLNIN
+163 LYRLAIN

-180 TELSAPTLKYI
+180 TELSAPTLNYI
-191 DLAGNNISDLS
+191 DLGGNNISDLS
-202 LFKKLPNKLPSLE
+202 LFPKLPNKLPNLE
-215 EISVER
+215 EISLER

-241 DLDDNHITDLSSL
+241 NLDENHITDLSSL

-261 LQRLYVRSQ
+261 LQRLYVRYQ
-270 SFYVE
+270 TLDME
-275 TPVVTSSKYEFSL
+275 PVVTSSKYEFSI
-288 QPSVFGITKPVKI
+288 QPSIFGTTKPVKI
-301 TATNPKATIDPITSK
+301 TATKPKATIDPITSK
-316 ITYSAEVMAKRPK
+316 ITYSAEEMAKKPFY
-329 YSSNRVSGVSGV
+329 YSPLFPGV
-341 TYSWDEDIPFNGSN
+341 TYSWDENFPLNGSN
-355 NLVEYNGTFYKPLT
+355 SLVDFRGTITQPLT
-369 YVEPP
+369 YIEPP

-380 SGLTYELGT
+380 SGLTYEIGT
-389 PLTEQQFLN
+389 SLTEQQFLN
-398 DLNVITDQPTTIT
+398 DVNLITDQPTTIT
-411 TNFDKVLKDVNSVG
+411 SDFDVKLKNLNTVG
-425 FYPVTIKASNIEGN
+425 IYWVAVKASNIEGN
-439 TEFTTSVL
+439 AEANIMVT

-499 TAGDYVVTLSSP
+499 TAGDYVVTLTSP
-511 KSGYYKQDAIP
+511 KSGYYEQDAIP

-550 SVPISDKKQTLT
+550 SVPISDKKQTLK

-640 TIVNL
+640 TVFNL

>member
-37 ELQDD
+37 ELLDD

-110 VELNKMWYLTSVATI
+110 VELNRMWYLTSVATI

-137 YNVQLQFDDQCK
+137 YDVRLQFDNQCK
-149 DLSPFLKAPNGYPQ
+149 DLSPFLKAPNGYSQ
-163 LYRLNIN
+163 LYRLAIN

-180 TELSAPTLKYI
+180 TELSAPTLNDI
-191 DLAGNNISDLS
+191 DLGGNNISDLS
-202 LFKKLPNKLPSLE
+202 LFPKLPNKLPNLE
-215 EISVER
+215 EISLER

-241 DLDDNHITDLSSL
+241 NLDENHITDLSSL

-261 LQRLYVRSQ
+261 LQRLYVRYQ
-270 SFYVE
+270 TLDME
-275 TPVVTSSKYEFSL
+275 PVVTSSKYEFSI
-288 QPSVFGITKPVKI
+288 QPSIFGTTKPVKI
-301 TATNPKATIDPITSK
+301 TATKPKATIDPITSK
-316 ITYSAEVMAKRPK
+316 ITYSAEEMAKKPFY
-329 YSSNRVSGVSGV
+329 YSPLFPEV
-341 TYSWDEDIPFNGSN
+341 TYSWDENFPLNGSN
-355 NLVEYNGTFYKPLT
+355 SLVDFRGTITQPLT
-369 YVEPP
+369 YIEPP

-380 SGLTYELGT
+380 SGLTYEIGT
-389 PLTEQQFLN
+389 SLTEQQFLN
-398 DLNVITDQPTTIT
+398 DVNLITDQPTTIT
-411 TNFDKVLKDVNSVG
+411 SDFDVKLKNLNTVG
-425 FYPVTIKASNIEGN
+425 IYWVAVKASNIEGN
-439 TEFTTSVL
+439 AEANIMVT

-499 TAGDYVVTLSSP
+499 TAGDYVVTLTSP
-511 KSGYYKQDAIP
+511 KSGYYEQDAIP

-550 SVPISDKKQTLT
+550 SVPISDKKQTLK

-597 GDILQTS
+597 GDVLQTS
-604 LKYQSKSPS
+604 LKYQSKAPS

-640 TIVNL
+640 TVFNL

>member
-8 VLLFVLILALIV
+8 VLLFVLILAFIV

-32 LPKSP
+32 VPKSP
-37 ELQDD
+37 ELLDD

-72 FPDEGMAKTV
+72 FPDEGMAKTI

-110 VELNKMWYLTSVATI
+110 VELNRMWYLTSVATI

-137 YNVQLQFDDQCK
+137 YDVRLQFDKQCK
-149 DLSPFLKAPNGYPQ
+149 DLSPFLKAPNGYSQ

-180 TELSAPTLKYI
+180 TELSAPTLNDI
-191 DLAGNNISDLS
+191 DLGGNNISDLS
-202 LFKKLPNKLPSLE
+202 LFPKLPNKFPNLE
-215 EISVER
+215 EISLER

-231 DFASTKIKVF
+231 KFASTKIKIF
-241 DLDDNHITDLSSL
+241 NLDENHITDLSSL

-261 LQRLYVRSQ
+261 LQRLYVRYQ
-270 SFYVE
+270 TLDME
-275 TPVVTSSKYEFSL
+275 PVVTSSKYEFSI
-288 QPSVFGITKPVKI
+288 QPSIFGTTKPVKI
-301 TATNPKATIDPITSK
+301 TATKPKATIDPITSK
-316 ITYSAEVMAKRPK
+316 ITYSAEEMAKKPF
-329 YSSNRVSGVSGV
+329 YYTPLFPGV
-341 TYSWDEDIPFNGSN
+341 TYSWDENFPLNGSN
-355 NLVEYNGTFYKPLT
+355 SLVDFRGTITQPLT
-369 YVEPP
+369 YIEPP

-380 SGLTYELGT
+380 SGLTYEIGT
-389 PLTEQQFLN
+389 SLTEQQFLN
-398 DLNVITDQPTTIT
+398 DVNLITDQPTTIT
-411 TNFDKVLKDVNSVG
+411 SDFDVKLKNLNTVG
-425 FYPVTIKASNIEGN
+425 IYWVAVKASNIEGN
-439 TEFTTSVL
+439 AEANIIVT

-499 TAGDYVVTLSSP
+499 TAGDYVVTLTSP
-511 KSGYYKQDAIP
+511 KSGYYEQDAIP

-550 SVPISDKKQTLT
+550 SVPISDKKQTLK

-597 GDILQTS
+597 GDVLQTS
-604 LKYQSKSPS
+604 LKYQSKAPS

-640 TIVNL
+640 TVFNL

>member
-8 VLLFVLILALIV
+8 VLLFVLILALII

-32 LPKSP
+32 VPKSP
-37 ELQDD
+37 ELLED

-50 NTPKNLKASPL
+50 TTPKNLKASPL

-110 VELNKMWYLTSVATI
+110 VELNRMWYLTSVASI

-137 YNVQLQFDDQCK
+137 YDVRLQFDNQCK
-149 DLSPFLKAPNGYPQ
+149 DLSPFLKAPNGYSQ

-180 TELSAPTLKYI
+180 TELSAPTLNDI
-191 DLAGNNISDLS
+191 DLGGNNISDLS
-202 LFKKLPNKLPSLE
+202 LFPKLPNKFPNLE
-215 EISVER
+215 EISLER

-231 DFASTKIKVF
+231 KFASTKIKIF
-241 DLDDNHITDLSSL
+241 NLDENHITDLSSL

-261 LQRLYVRSQ
+261 LQRLYVRYQ
-270 SFYVE
+270 TLDME
-275 TPVVTSSKYEFSL
+275 PVVTSSKYEFSI
-288 QPSVFGITKPVKI
+288 QPSIFGTTKPVKI
-301 TATNPKATIDPITSK
+301 TATKPKATIDPITSK
-316 ITYSAEVMAKRPK
+316 ITYSAEEMAKKPFY
-329 YSSNRVSGVSGV
+329 YSPLFPGV
-341 TYSWDEDIPFNGSN
+341 TYSWDENFPLNGSN
-355 NLVEYNGTFYKPLT
+355 SLVDFRGTITQPLT
-369 YVEPP
+369 YIEPP

-380 SGLTYELGT
+380 SGLTYEIGT
-389 PLTEQQFLN
+389 SLTEQQFLN
-398 DLNVITDQPTTIT
+398 DVNLITDQPTTIT
-411 TNFDKVLKDVNSVG
+411 SDFDVKLKNLNTVG
-425 FYPVTIKASNIEGN
+425 IYWVAVKASNIEGN
-439 TEFTTSVL
+439 AEANIMVT

-499 TAGDYVVTLSSP
+499 TAGDYVVTLTSP
-511 KSGYYKQDAIP
+511 KSGYYEQDAIP

-550 SVPISDKKQTLT
+550 SVPISDKKQTLK